1 VRHDVYLFR
10 RTADYG
16 FDLAF
21 DQLRGL
27 NERAAGRQARYRR
40 TWSANAQYR
49 FGPIWSAQLTG
60 VHRVD
65 RSDSRAFA
73 SRSYAI
79 EGIELRP
86 EVTVQLGGIGRLV
99 SAVTYG
105 QKDDRAGNRSAR
117 LLRVPV
123 ELQWTRADRF
133 QLTGRIERSDIRLDG
148 EATGLA
154 QFELTDGRGPG
165 TSYLWRLSG
174 QYRFSNQLRATFSY
188 DGRAPAG
195 APTINNVRL
204 QMNASF

>member
-1 VRHDVYLFR
+1 
-10 RTADYG
+10 
-16 FDLAF
+16 
-21 DQLRGL
+21 
-27 NERAAGRQARYRR
+27 
-40 TWSANAQYR
+40 
-49 FGPIWSAQLTG
+49 
-60 VHRVD
+60 
-65 RSDSRAFA
+65 
-73 SRSYAI
+73 
-79 EGIELRP
+79 
-86 EVTVQLGGIGRLV
+86 
-99 SAVTYG
+99 
-105 QKDDRAGNRSAR
+105 
-117 LLRVPV
+117 VPV